1 MMKHQPGCSAVNGKF
16 YKRRTSHQIQKYSSF
31 FPRKKKNTSRTT
43 VSTFQSPLMVS
54 LVSATWGRAIWLR
67 LQPGELQIWP
77 GPTMGSLHRRPRKRA
92 ETLRDVSRRCVW
104 PGGSVPWRRGALEW
118 IAMGQV
124 AGGKAMKNLAG
135 RLLNLL
141 LLIYSSIISPMSVA
155 VGVLGAILEINH
167 HMRDLTNT
175 NKNNEWMGIE
185 ATVNGDRTYQYCG
198 IM

>member
-1 MMKHQPGCSAVNGKF
+1 M
-16 YKRRTSHQIQKYSSF
+16 
-31 FPRKKKNTSRTT
+31 
-43 VSTFQSPLMVS
+43 
-54 LVSATWGRAIWLR
+54 
-67 LQPGELQIWP
+67 
-77 GPTMGSLHRRPRKRA
+77 
-92 ETLRDVSRRCVW
+92 
-104 PGGSVPWRRGALEW
+104 PWRRGALEW

-175 NKNNEWMGIE
+175 NKNNE
-185 ATVNGDRTYQYCG
+185 
-198 IM
+198 